1 MKKFLFIL
9 LVVFAAGLKCAYC
22 QDNLLAVDKIG
33 GSLKPQAQEDAA
45 IPQASPP
52 EKAETLANE
61 TAEADD
67 FEKNFEKIRAYR
79 EVLENKQ
86 KELEVI
92 RLDLEKSD
100 LLLKKKQAEKEI
112 FEIDKVLPQ
121 IKTNAASGADPLV
134 PAVKEPLVDAAD
146 IKILLLVITDNLKKG
161 QISLKG
167 VPYSF
172 KEGDSIAAKLT
183 VEGIDPSGVAFRQ
196 VDGSILKLNFIN

>member
-1 MKKFLFIL
+1 MRKMLFLL
-9 LVVFAAGLKCAYC
+9 LVMLAAGFKYAYC
-22 QDNLLAVDKIG
+22 QDNLLAVDKIDNN
-33 GSLKPQAQEDAA
+33 LKPQAQEDKVL
-45 IPQASPP
+45 PQASTLGKV
-52 EKAETLANE
+52 EALVEET
-61 TAEADD
+61 TPADD
-67 FEKNFEKIRAYR
+67 SEQNFETIRAYR

-121 IKTNAASGADPLV
+121 IKTDAASGADPLA

-146 IKILLLVITDNLKKG
+146 IKILLLVITDSFKKG

-172 KEGDSIAAKLT
+172 KERDSIAAKLT